1 MENELIAMCDML
13 EAKATNNSYEELIE
27 TARYTAEFNPVSET
41 AYDLRDDLMIALR
54 DNR

>member
-13 EAKATNNSYEELIE
+13 EAKATDNEYAELIE
-27 TARYTAEFNPVSET
+27 TARYTAEVNPVSET
-41 AYDLRDDLMIALR
+41 AYDMRDELMVALK